1 MATTIKASFQ
11 TFRSNLEITS
21 LQATTVSTRQ
31 KTVRD
36 AVAAEL
42 EVLDSFLSGS
52 YKRSTMIAP
61 LSSADVDI
69 VTVMDPKYYKSDG
82 QAGLL
87 DKTKTALQNHYKTTL
102 KISRNGQ
109 AVTITFNDFVVDVV
123 PGFNRKGGGLLI
135 PDTIK
140 GRWISTDPK
149 KHVDI
154 WSDANA
160 KHNGDLVPLI
170 KMMKCWNR
178 EHSGLLRSFHL
189 EAMLLELLNNV
200 TISSFSSGA
209 RWLFDKM
216 RAKVK
221 QAVNDPTD
229 YGGNLGDYL
238 DTQQKIDEV
247 VSRLETAYK
256 RAVDAEDLEKQGKTA
271 QAVEK
276 WRLIF
281 GDYFPAYG

>member
-21 LQATTVSTRQ
+21 LQAATVSTRQ
-31 KTVRD
+31 RTVRD

-42 EVLDSFLSGS
+42 DVLDSFLTGS

-82 QAGLL
+82 QAWLL
-87 DKTKTALQNHYKTTL
+87 DKIKTALQNHYKTTL

-123 PGFNRKGGGLLI
+123 PGFNRKGGGFLI
-135 PDTIK
+135 PDSIK

-221 QAVNDPTD
+221 QAVNDPSN

-238 DTQQKIDEV
+238 DTQQKIDDV